1 MPSSKLDARKRTEIF
16 IRVQSGQMSAT
27 EAAEV
32 LGISRKTYYKWEQRA
47 FQALLDAMTD
57 RSPGRPSTPSDP
69 EKEALEK
76 SVSEMERQLLM
87 AEERAEIRDYFMPA
101 QEVENLKRVR
111 KALQK
116 KRKSGKNRGTAHR
129 SEDG

>member
-1 MPSSKLDARKRTEIF
+1 MPFSKRDARKRTELF

-47 FQALLDAMTD
+47 LMALLDAMMD
-57 RSPGRPSTPSDP
+57 RTPGRPSVPSDP

-76 SVSEMERQLLM
+76 SLSEMERQLMM

-101 QEVENLKRVR
+101 EEEETLKKIR
-111 KALQK
+111 KTLQK
-116 KRKSGKNRGTAHR
+116 KRKSGKNRGTT
-129 SEDG
+129 